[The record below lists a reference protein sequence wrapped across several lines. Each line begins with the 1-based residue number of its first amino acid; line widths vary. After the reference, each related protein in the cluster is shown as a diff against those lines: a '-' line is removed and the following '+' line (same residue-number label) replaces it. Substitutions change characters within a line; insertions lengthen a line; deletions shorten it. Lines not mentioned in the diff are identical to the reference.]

1 MPASA
6 KVDREG
12 MKQFACQSV
21 VPGCEAVFSGE
32 SEREVLLP
40 AVEHAEQDH
49 DMDETPAV
57 AAVQV
62 LDHIVE
68 AA

>member
-1 MPASA
+1 MS
-6 KVDREG
+6 
-12 MKQFACQSV
+12 MKQFTCQSV
-21 VPGCEAVFSGE
+21 VPGCEAVFTGQ

-49 DMDETPAV
+49 NMDETPAQ